1 MLTRTDLLLS
11 SLHGRDFSV
20 DARWL
25 ADGQPKPVVVFVH
38 GFKGFKDWGHFNL
51 LADYFVRHGFVF
63 VKLNLSHNG
72 VEPDGVDLT
81 NMEAFGNNNFCIEL
95 DDVNT
100 VLDSLHSG
108 SADIPASE
116 MAPEYTF
123 LIGHSRGGGL
133 VLLKAAEDERVTG
146 VATWSAI
153 SDIGRRW
160 FPEMMEQWKRDGVQ
174 YITNARTGQ
183 QMPLYYQ
190 LVENFQANRLRLDI
204 PSAVEKLQIPLL
216 LIHGE
221 ADETLPVQMAHDL
234 HAQNPFAELSLIPA
248 CDHSFGGKHP
258 FEDSELPALAK
269 AAADKTIQFFQEAI
283 QRLP

>member
-1 MLTRTDLLLS
+1 MLTRADFLLS
-11 SLHGRDFSV
+11 SAHGRYFSV

-25 ADGQPKPVVVFVH
+25 QDGQPKPVAVFVH

-51 LADYFVRHGFVF
+51 LADYFARHGFVF

-72 VEPDGVDLT
+72 VEPGGDDLT
-81 NMEAFGNNNFCIEL
+81 NLEAFGNNNFCIEL
-95 DDVNT
+95 DDVKT
-100 VLDSLHSG
+100 VLDALQTG
-108 SADIPASE
+108 SAEIPAQE

-133 VLLKAAEDERVTG
+133 VLLKAAEDARVTG
-146 VATWSAI
+146 VATWAAI
-153 SDIGRRW
+153 SDIDRRW
-160 FPEMMEQWKRDGVQ
+160 FPEMMEQWQRDGVQ

-190 LVENFQANRLRLDI
+190 LVENFQANRQRLDI
-204 PSAVEKLQIPLL
+204 PKAVEKLQIPLL

-234 HAQNPFAELSLIPA
+234 HAQNPFAELYLIPA
-248 CDHSFGGKHP
+248 GDHSFGGRHP
-258 FEDSELPALAK
+258 YDSAELPALAK

-283 QRLP
+283 ERLP